1 MKDWVKNIIQVSS
14 SFVTEVLDGSLSE
27 GILKATGKQIKE
39 YFSSADSMKNNYKTA
54 IQRSTSSL
62 EIALK
67 GTRAY
72 YPTREKEFYKKHFSK
87 FEQNI
92 FLPFAQEMVE
102 NGHIQCEEELRDIC
116 IKECEE
122 LKKIMPKIFHLDDIT
137 DSDMSSLLHS
147 NESTSQASE
156 LMLQEIANKSNSQYL
171 LQLLQRDNV
180 LFSGVVFHFHCI
192 IQANPEFGTY
202 LQNIQV
208 SQLQITLNELQIT
221 PQPDSDTLAKI
232 ERLEQYIQAL
242 SNYDEQMGAIGRK
255 LDDIYEKTLQTYEVL
270 ERLEKQMKSSFNAM
284 EDRLNAI
291 TQMIQEGFQNLA
303 TIPAKPETTTSIAT
317 PAIPESPAFP
327 EAPSLSIS
335 SLLTLGTVPDVSK
348 TQPFQVIQ
356 FQKQDESVA
365 AITSQKP
372 AVQQVTPQTTG
383 IPKTSAKPAVQQV
396 TSQTT
401 GTLQTSAK
409 PAVQQVT
416 PQTTGIPQTNAKTYL
431 KQDANNMLSAFGI
444 STSTSTQPKDTTK
457 DYTQNKFN
465 IFPNA
470 NVFNI
475 PAPQPSSQQ
484 PTPPTTPSSS
494 QQTSLNDLAQMYSLF
509 LLASEES
516 MLKTTPDNNNIPKST
531 LNNTIFSKNTIN
543 SEKNTKNNI
552 DNNTKNM
559 IQNNPL
565 FMQPTQNKEVSTQ
578 EKQSEKNTTKRF
590 VRADTLP
597 PLFS

>member
-383 IPKTSAKPAVQQV
+383 IP
-396 TSQTT
+396 
-401 GTLQTSAK
+401 
-409 PAVQQVT
+409 
-416 PQTTGIPQTNAKTYL
+416 QTNAKTYL